1 MLIESY
7 QKLLEKS
14 LKKSQFLML
23 QLLIWLL
30 QVHKQVR
37 IERLSACLPLPIL
50 FESRRRKIQNFLVLK
65 HFNVEEIWLPLIKVI
80 IQPELKREKRV
91 ILVIDR
97 TQWKENNILM
107 ISLVWQKRAI
117 PRNKLDKVGQPC

>member
-1 MLIESY
+1 
-7 QKLLEKS
+7 
-14 LKKSQFLML
+14 ML

-50 FESRRRKIQNFLVLK
+50 FESRRRKIQKFLVLK
-65 HFNVEEIWLPLIKVI
+65 HFNIEEIWLPLIKAM
-80 IQPELKREKRV
+80 IQPKLQEEKRV

-97 TQWKENNILM
+97 TFGK
-107 ISLVWQKRAI
+107 K
-117 PRNKLDKVGQPC
+117 